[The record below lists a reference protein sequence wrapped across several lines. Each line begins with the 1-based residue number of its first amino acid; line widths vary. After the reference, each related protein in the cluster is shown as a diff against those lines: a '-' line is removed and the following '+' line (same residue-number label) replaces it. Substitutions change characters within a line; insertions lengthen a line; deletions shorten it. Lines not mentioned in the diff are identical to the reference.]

1 MGREEISTLKTVGS
15 ILIKMMFQKRWSFHK
30 IKIKKEKKEK
40 KEKRKKKKEKE
51 RKIVI
56 VAQADAITSVIS
68 IFNIT

>member
-15 ILIKMMFQKRWSFHK
+15 ILIKMIFQKRWSFHK
-30 IKIKKEKKEK
+30 
-40 KEKRKKKKEKE
+40 KRKKRIKRKKEKE

>member
-15 ILIKMMFQKRWSFHK
+15 ILIKMIFQKRWSFHK
-30 IKIKKEKKEK
+30 IKIKKV
-40 KEKRKKKKEKE
+40 KKEKE

>member
-15 ILIKMMFQKRWSFHK
+15 ILIKMIFQKRWSFHK

-40 KEKRKKKKEKE
+40 KEKRK
-51 RKIVI
+51 IVI